1 MQRCPSKG
9 HPSMGAHQGASSKGA
24 HPLGV
29 YQVWSMG
36 EDWQHLTNRTVD
48 GGTHHLE
55 TLLPSPGAEFCV
67 QVAAF
72 NSAGLGVP
80 SNATCGVL
88 GRGREQ
94 GWARGG
100 QGGGTGVK
108 LVGPLQG

>member
-1 MQRCPSKG
+1 
-9 HPSMGAHQGASSKGA
+9 MGVHQGDSSKGA
-24 HPLGV
+24 HSLGT

-36 EDWQHLTNRTVD
+36 EGWQRHTNRTVD

-55 TLLPSPGAEFCV
+55 TFLPSPGAEFCV

-88 GRGREQ
+88 GRGR
-94 GWARGG
+94 GARWGAGGG
-100 QGGGTGVK
+100 QGGGTGVM